1 MALLN
6 DIRRVASAAWGAL
19 ASPRALWREIKL
31 LSSDECVGYY
41 DLLGDDVLE
50 GRDEAFDDPDK
61 PLWLNLGYWESARTY
76 SEACAHMARLVAE
89 AARMDQGG
97 VVLDVG
103 FGFGE
108 QDLYWADHYP
118 VERILGLNVTPLHV
132 ELARKRVRQRGL
144 EQRIELNLGNAVDLP
159 LTAESVD
166 RVVALECAFHFNTRV
181 DFFREAFR
189 VLRPGGRLA
198 LADMVPFEGGKPLG
212 LANRLGLRR
221 WGIPLANI
229 YDRHEYERKL
239 AEQGFAQIEIRSIRN
254 HVFPGMARYSEKRAQ
269 GLPMSS
275 ITIELSQEEIASCN
289 GVEAWEKQGGLSDYL
304 VVAAEKP
311 RPEAQEKK
319 A

>member
-1 MALLN
+1 VALLN
-6 DIRRVASAAWGAL
+6 DIRRVVSAAWGAL
-19 ASPRALWREIKL
+19 GKPGALWREIKL

-50 GRDEAFDDPDK
+50 GRNQAFDDPGK

-76 SEACAHMARLVAE
+76 PEACAHMARLVAE
-89 AARMDQGG
+89 AARMGEGG

-108 QDLYWADHYP
+108 QDLYWADNYP
-118 VERILGLNVTPLHV
+118 VERIVGLNVTPLHV
-132 ELARKRVRQRGL
+132 ELARERVKQRGL
-144 EQRIELNLGNAVDLP
+144 EQRIELTLGDAVDLP
-159 LTAESVD
+159 FAAGSLD

-189 VLRPGGRLA
+189 VLRPGGRLG
-198 LADMVPFEGGKPLG
+198 LADMVPFEGGRPLG

-229 YDRHEYERKL
+229 YDREQYARKL
-239 AEQGFAQIEIRSIRN
+239 GELGFEQIEVRSIRN
-254 HVFPGMARYSEKRAQ
+254 HVFPGMAKYSEQRAQ
-269 GLPMSS
+269 GLPMSG
-275 ITIELSQEEIASCN
+275 IRIELSEEEIASCQ
-289 GVEAWEKQGGLSDYL
+289 GVEAWERQGGLTDYL
-304 VVAAEKP
+304 IVAAVKP
-311 RPEAQEKK
+311 ASQGQDGK